1 MTKLDWRIN
10 IENTAESVA
19 VKYGNDVAASVFR
32 RYNRDLR
39 RYLSA
44 GGVRADEDDDSA
56 AGPGEHAYHAGRQPN
71 LARCREY
78 GQDR

>member
-32 RYNRDLR
+32 RYNATCFENLSPVYYSEVFGDLM
-39 RYLSA
+39 LI
-44 GGVRADEDDDSA
+44 DED
-56 AGPGEHAYHAGRQPN
+56 G
-71 LARCREY
+71 
-78 GQDR
+78 